1 MIHRPVMNLRHP
13 LQTMPSSLARRV
25 AKAVRARR
33 LFRPGDRL
41 LAAVSGGPDSVALL
55 SLLTELALSWE
66 LVLWAVHI
74 NHGLRGAESE
84 EDARFVANLCERLG
98 VTLISERVHLTGP
111 ARRRSRQSLQEYA
124 REARYAAM
132 QQVGKSLGSDKIA
145 LGHTADDQ
153 AETLLMWMLRGSGTT
168 GLAGIP
174 PSREPLFIRP
184 LLDFSRADIVA
195 YLEAQGLEFREDSS
209 NAKLLYLR
217 NRIRHEL
224 LPALKRFNPAVLK
237 VLGRQAEILREEDL
251 YLQQSVSEHLAG
263 MTVQDTSEIVV
274 VDRAALL
281 ALPLA
286 LQRRMVR
293 ALIRQTS
300 GIIKAPTFGAISAV
314 LDQVVQGQSG
324 SAITVQ
330 EVQIAREYGRI
341 QFRPL
346 RAVLTVRPR
355 GCSERGGN
363 TERELALPVPST
375 LHWPLTGQMIRVSFR
390 NSAAADPPIAPT
402 HPRSIAIFDADR
414 FTMELLVRSWRPGDV
429 FQPLGMGGRRK
440 KLQDYFTDIKLPR
453 EERSRMPLV
462 VAPEGILWVAGHR
475 PDHRF
480 YATTSTKRT
489 VVAELLDCTPLTGD

>member
-1 MIHRPVMNLRHP
+1 MNHRPVMNQRHQ
-13 LQTMPSSLARRV
+13 LQTMPSSLALRV
-25 AKAVRARR
+25 AEAARARR
-33 LFRPGDRL
+33 LFSPGDRL

-55 SLLTELALSWE
+55 SLLTELASTWK
-66 LVLWAVHI
+66 LVLWAIHI

-84 EDARFVANLCERLG
+84 EDARFVASLCERLG
-98 VTLISERVHLTGP
+98 VELISERVDLTGP

-132 QQVGKSLGSDKIA
+132 QRVGQDLGADKLA

-174 PSREPLFIRP
+174 RSREPLFIRP
-184 LLDFSRADIVA
+184 LLDFSRAEILA
-195 YLEAQGLEFREDSS
+195 YLEAQGLESREDSS

-217 NRIRHEL
+217 NRVRHEL

-237 VLGRQAEILREEDL
+237 VLGRQAEILREEDGC
-251 YLQQSVSEHLAG
+251 LQQWASEHLAR
-263 MTVQDTSEIVV
+263 MTCQDADGTVA

-293 ALIRQTS
+293 TLIRQTS
-300 GIIKAPTFGAISAV
+300 GMIKAPTFGAVSAV
-314 LDQVVQGQSG
+314 LDQVVQGRSG

-330 EVQIAREYGRI
+330 GAQIAREYGRI
-341 QFRPL
+341 LFRPR
-346 RAVLTVRPR
+346 RAILNARLSAR
-355 GCSERGGN
+355 SEAGVDAAEG
-363 TERELALPVPST
+363 LALPVPST
-375 LHWPLTGQMIRVSFR
+375 LRWPLTGQMIRVSFGS
-390 NSAAADPPIAPT
+390 SAAADLPIAPT
-402 HPRSIAIFDADR
+402 QPRSIAIFDADR

-429 FQPLGMGGRRK
+429 FRPLGMGGRRK
-440 KLQDYFTDIKLPR
+440 KLQDYFADIKLPR

-462 VAPEGILWVAGHR
+462 VSPEGILWVAGHR

-489 VVAELLDCTPLTGD
+489 LVVELLDCTPPKGD